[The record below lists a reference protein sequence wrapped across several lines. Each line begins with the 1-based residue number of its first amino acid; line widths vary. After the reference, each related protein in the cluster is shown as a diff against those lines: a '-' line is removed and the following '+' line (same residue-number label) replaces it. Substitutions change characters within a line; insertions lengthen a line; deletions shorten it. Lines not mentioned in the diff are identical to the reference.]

1 MIPEDV
7 EALAMADA
15 AGALDESERRELTAR
30 VAGLSADDQAALAR
44 IYDTIGAGLVESAP
58 PVAPPAHVRDRV
70 LAAARVP
77 GRYTLAASDGDWFDT
92 PFAGIRGR
100 VLAVDTVR
108 GMATLFLRAEA
119 GAIYPSHTHHGPE
132 ECYVL
137 RGTVIID
144 GRELHAGDFHHADDG
159 SDHGEI
165 TTTTGADVLIVG
177 AIDDYLPGYE
187 AQA

>member
-1 MIPEDV
+1 MIPEAV
-7 EALAMADA
+7 EALVMADA
-15 AGALDESERRELTAR
+15 VGALDDGERRALHAQVAELAP
-30 VAGLSADDQAALAR
+30 DDQAAVAR
-44 IYDTIGAGLVESAP
+44 LYDTIAAGLIESAP
-58 PVAPPAHVRDRV
+58 PVAPPAHVRERV
-70 LAAARVP
+70 LAAARGP
-77 GRYTLAASDGDWFDT
+77 SRYTLAAHDGDWFDT
-92 PFAGIRGR
+92 PFVGIRGR
-100 VLAVDTVR
+100 VLAIDTVR
-108 GMATLFLRAEA
+108 SMATLFLRAEP

-159 SDHGEI
+159 SEHGEI